1 MLRPSGSHVA
11 TETGTH
17 VQRSLRASEDPWGIT
32 IPTFGGGI
40 MVNDRYTIHPM
51 GYSSNILFKMMSR
64 YVKMTSVSKCSK
76 IRVLYNNY
84 KLWCPKISN
93 ICESCSQ
100 FFKCPAVTARWAWS
114 HRFPIGP
121 WTLHHFR
128 GGEMPSNIDT
138 FWCFKSSGQIRMI
151 PTPELRGFW
160 EDTLTTKPPFGWGR
174 SNLPRNYL
182 LMSVV

>member
-1 MLRPSGSHVA
+1 MASRSGRMRKDAQKKTLREMLRPSGSHVA

-76 IRVLYNNY
+76 IRVL
-84 KLWCPKISN
+84 
-93 ICESCSQ
+93 
-100 FFKCPAVTARWAWS
+100 
-114 HRFPIGP
+114 
-121 WTLHHFR
+121 
-128 GGEMPSNIDT
+128 
-138 FWCFKSSGQIRMI
+138 
-151 PTPELRGFW
+151 
-160 EDTLTTKPPFGWGR
+160 
-174 SNLPRNYL
+174 
-182 LMSVV
+182 